1 MPENH
6 ARASP
11 SLCAAQQTGLGW
23 HPPFGAYPLR
33 PGFCVRGAGG
43 PPAALRLG
51 DPGRAGVCVRGA
63 PPTPE
68 LGERNNKELIY
79 PAGPLPCLGSSRTF
93 SEGQRCFLGRNA
105 GALSVCLE
113 AAPRIRARLLRLRTL
128 RRQMQTPRP
137 AAPRRPKLPARDP
150 TRDQRKHGATGLCVP
165 QRAEATNGSPAEPAG
180 ARAAARPTRPE
191 QGAHAGAHSHEA
203 GKKRAG
209 RPALPDGC
217 SVSQWWAGKGIRGQE
232 IRKPRVAASKYEGK
246 KRESSGMFTWSRTCF
261 QPHRSGGPPA

>member
-1 MPENH
+1 MPHRDGNSAPRRWPGTCMSSATRPLDAGEP
-6 ARASP
+6 RACQPEPLRCPADGAGLASAFR
-11 SLCAAQQTGLGW
+11 SLSSASRV
-23 HPPFGAYPLR
+23 LR
-33 PGFCVRGAGG
+33 PGCGG

-209 RPALPDGC
+209 RPALPGRMQCIAVVGREGHPRPGNKETKGGC
-217 SVSQWWAGKGIRGQE
+217 IKI
-232 IRKPRVAASKYEGK
+232 
-246 KRESSGMFTWSRTCF
+246 
-261 QPHRSGGPPA
+261 